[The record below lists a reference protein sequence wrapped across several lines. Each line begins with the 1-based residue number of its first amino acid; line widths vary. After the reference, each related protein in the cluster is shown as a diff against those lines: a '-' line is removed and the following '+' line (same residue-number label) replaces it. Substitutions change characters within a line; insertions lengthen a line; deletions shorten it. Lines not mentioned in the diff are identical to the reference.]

1 MAAPRIVTV
10 FGATGAQ
17 GGSVAAALL
26 ADGSYT
32 VRAITRDINKAA
44 AVQLKTAGAQ
54 VVCADLDNETS
65 LESALTG
72 AHSAFVVTNFWE
84 HFNKDKEIEQG
95 KRIADMS
102 KRLGLKHV
110 VFSGLENVKKL
121 TGGKLEVLHFDGK
134 GEVEEYF
141 RAIGVPMTSVRLP
154 SYFENLQTFFRP
166 TKASDGESYN
176 LAIPMGDI
184 LLDGMSVADL
194 GPVVASILKCP
205 AKYIGKDIGL
215 STDKLTV
222 AQYADIMS
230 KVTGKTIKDA
240 KISLDAYRNL
250 GFPAAQ
256 ELANMFEFYQMK
268 PNRNVDLTLELNP
281 KAKKFAEWMQ
291 QNKDGFKD
299 L

>member
-1 MAAPRIVTV
+1 MLYDGVLQGMMGYYGLPWLGVPQVASVTLHV
-10 FGATGAQ
+10 FPVGAQ

-72 AHSAFVVTNFWE
+72 AHSAFVVTNFFD

-154 SYFENLQTFFRP
+154 FYFENLLTFRP

-176 LAIPMGDI
+176 LGTEFGVHLVHHLHI
-184 LLDGMSVADL
+184 LMYIIMYIQDRHQKSQGPIQHNFL
-194 GPVVASILKCP
+194 GPLGCAHRKPHLQDHP
-205 AKYIGKDIGL
+205 PHP
-215 STDKLTV
+215 
-222 AQYADIMS
+222 
-230 KVTGKTIKDA
+230 TGPPPTT
-240 KISLDAYRNL
+240 
-250 GFPAAQ
+250 Q
-256 ELANMFEFYQMK
+256 
-268 PNRNVDLTLELNP
+268 
-281 KAKKFAEWMQ
+281 
-291 QNKDGFKD
+291 
-299 L
+299 

>member
-1 MAAPRIVTV
+1 MAAKRVVAV

-26 ADGSYT
+26 ANGGYT
-32 VRAITRDINKAA
+32 VRAITRDTTKPAA
-44 AVQLKTAGAQ
+44 LKLKEAGAE
-54 VVCADLDNETS
+54 VVCADLDNETNV
-65 LESALTG
+65 ESALTG
-72 AHSAFVVTNFWE
+72 ADSAFVVTNFWE

-95 KRIADMS
+95 KRIADVT

-110 VFSGLENVKKL
+110 VYSGLENVKKL

-154 SYFENLQTFFRP
+154 SYFENLLTFFRP
-166 TKASDGESYN
+166 TKASDGETYN

-184 LLDGMSVADL
+184 LLDGMSVSDL
-194 GPVVASILKCP
+194 GPVVVSVLKCP

-215 STDKLTV
+215 STDKLLV

-230 KVTGKTIKDA
+230 KATGKTIKDA
-240 KISLDAYRNL
+240 KVSLTDPL
-250 GFPAAQ
+250 
-256 ELANMFEFYQMK
+256 L
-268 PNRNVDLTLELNP
+268 
-281 KAKKFAEWMQ
+281 
-291 QNKDGFKD
+291 
-299 L
+299 